1 MIPYINEM
9 DGIKTLFVHDRPF
22 IIRGGELH
30 NSSASDLGYMEE
42 KVWPNLKT
50 LNMNTVILPVAW
62 ENIEPA
68 EGCFDFS
75 LVDGL
80 INQARREN
88 MKLVLLW
95 FGLWKNS
102 ESYYVPM
109 WVKQD
114 PKTYW
119 CVENVQ
125 GARLNIISPFCEAA
139 VKKDAL
145 AFSSLM
151 GHLKDIDGEENTV
164 ILVQVENEIGV
175 LGSERDFSG
184 RAEDIFE
191 SPVPEDVKKLFAGDE
206 RFPAHMDGSTWTQV
220 FGENASEL
228 FMSWGYARA
237 VELIAQAGQK
247 AYHLPMYT
255 NAWLEQHPWRP
266 GTYPSGGPVAKV
278 HKMWKYC
285 APSLFTL
292 APDIY
297 VSYTAD
303 VMDEYT
309 SHDNPLFVPEV
320 RSDPGSVSYLLYA
333 VCRSHGI
340 GVSPFGIEDLCADP
354 DTLKKPPFAELMAL
368 NIDISAM
375 DGSGTA
381 PYLSAVYDLI
391 RQVEPLYFQYRNT
404 PHMKAFVKH
413 GPSDEGIWLSF
424 QQYDIVVSYSRT
436 EAKKPV
442 GGGVIFEMDPEHF
455 LVLGM
460 NFSFQVYPKL
470 GARKTA
476 VMGQRREGRLENGR
490 FIPGRLLNGDE
501 RRDTRLGDMPE
512 VMDVVMYSA
521 ELDR

>member
-1 MIPYINEM
+1 MIPYIGEKN
-9 DGIKTLFVHDRPF
+9 GIKTLFVHDRPF

-42 KVWPNLKT
+42 RVWPNLKT

-80 INQARREN
+80 IDQARREN
-88 MKLVLLW
+88 MKLALLW

-102 ESYYVPM
+102 ESDYVPM

-114 PKTYW
+114 PETYW

-125 GARLNIISPFCEAA
+125 GAGLNIISPFCEAA

-145 AFSSLM
+145 AFGKLM
-151 GHLKDIDGEENTV
+151 EHLKDIDGEENTV

-175 LGSERDFSG
+175 LESERDFSG

-191 SPVPEDVKKLFAGDE
+191 SPVPEDIKKLFEGDE
-206 RFPAHMDGSTWTQV
+206 RFPVCMDGSAWTQV

-228 FMSWGYARA
+228 FMSWGYAKA
-237 VELIAQAGQK
+237 VEFIAQEGQK
-247 AYHLPMYT
+247 AYSLPMYA

-303 VMDEYT
+303 VMDAYA
-309 SHDNPLFVPEV
+309 SPDNPLFVPEV
-320 RSDPGSVSYLLYA
+320 RSDASSVSMLLYA
-333 VCRSHGI
+333 VGRHHAI

-354 DTLKKPPFAELMAL
+354 DTLKKPPFEVMMAL
-368 NIDISAM
+368 NIDLSAM
-375 DGSGTA
+375 DGSEAA

-391 RQVEPLYFQYRNT
+391 RQLEPMCLEYGNT
-404 PHMKAFVKH
+404 PHMRAFVKH
-413 GPSDEGIWLSF
+413 GPSDDGILLAF
-424 QQYDIVVSYSRT
+424 QQYDIVVSYQRT
-436 EAKKPV
+436 APGKPV
-442 GGGVIFEMDPEHF
+442 GGGIIFELDPKHF
-455 LVLGM
+455 LVAGM
-460 NFSFQVYPKL
+460 NFSFDVYPKA
-470 GARKTA
+470 GVKEIA
-476 VMGQRREGRLENGR
+476 VIGQRREGRLENGR

-512 VMDVVMYSA
+512 VMDVVMYSKN
-521 ELDR
+521 LKR